1 MCFTFFV
8 GLAMPTYNRKYEVCA
23 SYNISSSWLGVCHV
37 QRVLE
42 IICYPLN
49 RGGLRLCVS
58 SVVST
63 CLRSVLDGD
72 DVKNHAT
79 TRIPL

>member
-8 GLAMPTYNRKYEVCA
+8 GLAMRTYSRNYEVCA
-23 SYNISSSWLGVCHV
+23 NCDTSSSWLGVCQV
-37 QRVLE
+37 QSVLE

-49 RGGLRLCVS
+49 REGLRLCVS